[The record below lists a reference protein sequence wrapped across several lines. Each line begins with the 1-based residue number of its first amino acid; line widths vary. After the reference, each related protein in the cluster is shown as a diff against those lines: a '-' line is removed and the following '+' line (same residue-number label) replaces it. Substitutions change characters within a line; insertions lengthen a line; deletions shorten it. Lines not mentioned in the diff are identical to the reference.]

1 MIAQKYSTEVPAAMD
16 RVVMEHTP
24 MSIGQGSDHGNDSD
38 PESAVSEDLNDD
50 DHDYEVGEFRSRGT
64 L

>member
-1 MIAQKYSTEVPAAMD
+1 MD

-24 MSIGQGSDHGNDSD
+24 MSIGQGSDHGNDSE

-50 DHDYEVGEFRSRGT
+50 DHDYEVGESRSRGT